1 MSALLSIFS
10 SSSIM
15 SKKGGVRFKSIR
27 RNKSTRK
34 VRGMPS
40 AYNRSVKL
48 RSLKHSYA
56 SYKRRENRKSLRR
69 STARAAHQA
78 AVQREM
84 NRMARRAR
92 GENSNDEE
100 ENAPRAASAAAS
112 VSENRS
118 VRAAI
123 RSLSAFGN
131 LGEQQPRASTRKQR
145 RGKHNMHN

>member
-1 MSALLSIFS
+1 
-10 SSSIM
+10 M

-34 VRGMPS
+34 VRNMPS
-40 AYNRSVKL
+40 AYNRFVKL
-48 RSLKHSYA
+48 RSLKRSYA
-56 SYKRRENRKSLRR
+56 SHKRRENRKSLRR

-84 NRMARRAR
+84 NQMARRAR

-100 ENAPRAASAAAS
+100 ENAPRAASAAA
-112 VSENRS
+112 ENRS

-123 RSLSAFGN
+123 RSLAAFGN

-145 RGKHNMHN
+145 RGKHSMYN